1 MTCPHRIKVLCVSNI
16 HKSHTVQPHVTSDL
30 LRCVGLPGIGVCIVP
45 HTWPGEIRLHLV
57 NSQLSQVCLRLPSL
71 LRCAAPC
78 SSGAMRRRRSFLQR
92 MLNKVCVS
100 LGLPTTSSRKVRFQ
114 PSAAVYEFER
124 QVLGGGGV
132 PDGDGVSLGL
142 GNRCAPVVVE
152 TAPSGPDHQPN
163 VPLMAAV
170 CTQVREH
177 IPFAALRE

>member
-1 MTCPHRIKVLCVSNI
+1 MPH
-16 HKSHTVQPHVTSDL
+16 T
-30 LRCVGLPGIGVCIVP
+30 G
-45 HTWPGEIRLHLV
+45 TWPGEIRLHLV